1 MISLLMGRT
10 EMPDYLEHSDSGND
24 LEADQV
30 ISYMR
35 ENEGDQSVT
44 NLVIQIDNKT
54 HYTNLIMQITLL
66 DFFWGGKVSEILI
79 G

>member
-10 EMPDYLEHSDSGND
+10 EMPDYLEHSESGND

-66 DFFWGGKVSEILI
+66 VFFWGGKVSEILI

>member
-10 EMPDYLEHSDSGND
+10 EMPDYLEHSESGND

-54 HYTNLIMQITLL
+54 HYTNLIMPTTRFGFI
-66 DFFWGGKVSEILI
+66 FWGKVSEILI

>member
-1 MISLLMGRT
+1 
-10 EMPDYLEHSDSGND
+10 MPDYLEHSESGND

-66 DFFWGGKVSEILI
+66 DFFWGGQSL
-79 G
+79 

>member
-10 EMPDYLEHSDSGND
+10 EMPDYLEHSESGND

-66 DFFWGGKVSEILI
+66 DFFGGGKVSEILI